1 MGTLLA
7 LLGAVAKPLAEW
19 FQTTGAALLEK
30 LFIYRKGMKDQ
41 QRKDTIKRLEREGRE
56 VSDAA
61 ERIEEAR
68 RDDMQKDADGRKPG
82 DGTIRVRRPGDD
94 IRW

>member
-1 MGTLLA
+1 MGTVLA
-7 LLGAVAKPLAEW
+7 LLGAIAKPLAEW

-68 RDDMQKDADGRKPG
+68 RDDLQKDADGREPG
-82 DGTIRVRRPGDD
+82 ASTIRVRRPGDD